1 MVLGLGPN
9 GFARLGGGFPLP
21 LLFDNW
27 IGRKRDVGGGVLAG
41 LGCRVGFIPCE
52 RGAGLG
58 DGSPKRPLTVTF
70 RNSSRLGGSGSE
82 RREADWL
89 CDWPR
94 ADVFGT
100 RQECRGSA
108 SFSGENEDVLANEN
122 EDVFVK

>member
-41 LGCRVGFIPCE
+41 LCCVGLFGASWTDACDGVRRDTDGHVSKFIALL
-52 RGAGLG
+52 RQRAGTSG
-58 DGSPKRPLTVTF
+58 DGLALWF
-70 RNSSRLGGSGSE
+70 AG
-82 RREADWL
+82 
-89 CDWPR
+89 

-108 SFSGENEDVLANEN
+108 SFSGENADVLANEN